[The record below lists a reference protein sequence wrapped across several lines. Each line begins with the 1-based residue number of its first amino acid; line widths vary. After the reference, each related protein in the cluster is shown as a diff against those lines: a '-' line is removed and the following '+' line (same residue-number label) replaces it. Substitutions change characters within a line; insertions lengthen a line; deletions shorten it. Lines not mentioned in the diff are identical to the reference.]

1 MLYWGRLENAPPGR
15 GLCFISKTAPLDV
28 LHAKGAAPLLAMTQL
43 LESLSRAEPGNAD
56 DANLQQI
63 SNVAAIVLRDSCAL
77 LGVMGWRLQA

>member
-1 MLYWGRLENAPPGR
+1 
-15 GLCFISKTAPLDV
+15 
-28 LHAKGAAPLLAMTQL
+28 MTQM

-77 LGVMGWRLQA
+77 LGVMGRRLQA